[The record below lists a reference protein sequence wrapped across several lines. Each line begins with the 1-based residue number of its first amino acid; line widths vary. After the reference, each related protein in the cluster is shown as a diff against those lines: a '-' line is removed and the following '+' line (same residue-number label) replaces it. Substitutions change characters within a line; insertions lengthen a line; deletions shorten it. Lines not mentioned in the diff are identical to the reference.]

1 MLQNGEIVEQGRHN
15 ELLQIEEGVY
25 RKLWNEQ
32 LNKITDE
39 SSQSIEEDV
48 QAKKWNSW
56 TKFHYFK

>member
-48 QAKKWNSW
+48 QAKK
-56 TKFHYFK
+56 